1 MKKLI
6 IAIDG
11 PGAAGKSTV
20 AKLLAK
26 KMGYIYI
33 DTGAMY
39 RTVAVWAIENGI
51 DFDTQRDKL
60 ISNLK
65 DIKIDIVYDNEM
77 QRMFL
82 NGRDVSER
90 IRENDASMGASAVAT
105 IAEVREFL
113 VDMQRKMA
121 KKGGVIVDGRDIG
134 TVVLP
139 NAELKIYLT
148 ASVVQRAQRRYKE
161 YIEKGIECDFEAI
174 KDDVIKRDYNDMN
187 RDVSP
192 LRQAENAVLVDTT
205 DMSFDDSVECI
216 KGLIKK
222 TEEEN

>member
-1 MKKLI
+1 MKRFA
-6 IAIDG
+6 IAVDG
-11 PGAAGKSTV
+11 PAGSGKSTV
-20 AKLLAK
+20 AKMVARKL
-26 KMGYIYI
+26 GIIYV